1 MSLGRQCWPGL
12 ARSGRD
18 AGARVQLSAPSF
30 MPGLPL
36 GMQPVGRAAVQ
47 RLELANAFHC
57 SPRNR

>member
-1 MSLGRQCWPGL
+1 MSLGRQRGPCL

-18 AGARVQLSAPSF
+18 AGVRVQLSAPSF
-30 MPGLPL
+30 RPGPPR